1 MSKSVERHAIPAITG
16 VGAATGKNVVT
27 NERVAAI
34 LDKKPASIDRMMTMT
49 GAGIQERRWV
59 DSPLLG
65 APDPL
70 ADVDPNDPKR
80 DKEPWKNHGLEIA
93 ASDLG
98 VEALREAA
106 KMAKVDLNTIRAIHG
121 ASGSQDLRAVAVAAL
136 IQSKLGL
143 PKDVRT
149 YDAYAA
155 CPGWVHAL
163 SNSFNSLDSRYGDGG
178 PQAAIGAEVISPILN
193 KNRPALFVL
202 FGDAAGATI
211 TDMVV
216 PDEGAPTAMAFKFGT
231 DGSLAE
237 ELCMPGGGSKFP
249 TSEKTLALDLETL
262 VMNGELVAENA
273 VKYMAKAT
281 MDAIAAAGYQ
291 KEDIDWV
298 IPHQANRKIMDDT
311 FREVMA
317 QRDLEG
323 NIMDEAG
330 IPYHKMVAT
339 VQRYGNTS
347 TASIPTAMRDAIAD
361 RRVKRNQLVVVTSF
375 GAGLNYGAAVLP
387 MVGLPSS
394 SSLSR
399 RGFRV

>member
-1 MSKSVERHAIPAITG
+1 MSKSPEQKIPAIIG
-16 VGAATGKNVVT
+16 VGGATGKNVIT
-27 NERVAAI
+27 NERIAEI
-34 LDKKPASIDRMMTMT
+34 LGKKSDSIRRMMGIT
-49 GAGIQERRWV
+49 GAGIEERRWV
-59 DSPLLG
+59 NSPILGHPDS
-65 APDPL
+65 L
-70 ADVDPNDPKR
+70 ADVDPKE
-80 DKEPWKNHGLEIA
+80 KEPWKGRGLEVA

-106 KMAKVDLNTIRAIHG
+106 KMAHVDLNTIRAIHG

-136 IQSKLGL
+136 IQSKLDL
-143 PKDVRT
+143 PHDVRT

-163 SNSFNSLDSRYGDGG
+163 SNSFNSLDSRYGEGG

-216 PDEGAPTAMAFKFGT
+216 PDEGAPTAMAFRFGT

-249 TSEKTLALDLETL
+249 TSERTLALDLETL
-262 VMNGELVAENA
+262 VMNGDLVAENA
-273 VKYMAKAT
+273 VKYMAQATKA
-281 MDAIAAAGYQ
+281 AIAAAGYQ

-298 IPHQANRKIMDDT
+298 IPHQANRGIMNKTYDA
-311 FREVMA
+311 VMGID
-317 QRDLEG
+317 RTTMG
-323 NIMDEAG
+323 NVADEAG
-330 IPYHKMVAT
+330 IPYHKMVST
-339 VQRYGNTS
+339 VEKYGNTS
-347 TASIPTAMRDAIAD
+347 TASIPTAMRDAISD
-361 RRVKRNQLVVVTSF
+361 GRVQRNQLVVVTSF

-387 MVGLPSS
+387 MVGLP
-394 SSLSR
+394 
-399 RGFRV
+399 GKA